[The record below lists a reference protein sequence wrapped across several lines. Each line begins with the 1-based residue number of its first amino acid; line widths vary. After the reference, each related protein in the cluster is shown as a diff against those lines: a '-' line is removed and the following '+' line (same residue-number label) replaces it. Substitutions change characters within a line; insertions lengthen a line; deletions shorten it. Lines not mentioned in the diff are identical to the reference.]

1 MRLPALAAREGNFS
15 PPVPTGTATHINGMG
30 AIVSAERAAMSFNRR
45 FSSSSLLASK
55 RKPSGWSAWSVI
67 DEAAELIGGNGP
79 VDPMLAE
86 ALGQAPPEVV
96 LAANLERDGVH
107 WAWQL
112 DYIDSQQWDSFGASL
127 EMQCAIKDVLA
138 RARNVESC
146 ESAESLR
153 RGVAPT
159 PAFSSALFS
168 GEALRAYDEA
178 CSQTAKALP
187 ASNLGS
193 WVAER
198 ARANKHQSISRGGMV
213 ESLRGRVRRASYW
226 Y

>member
-15 PPVPTGTATHINGMG
+15 PPVPTVTATHINGMG

-45 FSSSSLLASK
+45 FSSSSLSSK

-138 RARNVESC
+138 RARNAESC

-168 GEALRAYDEA
+168 GEALRAYIHTYMPSGLRRGLQPDGQGAARKQPRIVGGRA
-178 CSQTAKALP
+178 CPREQAP
-187 ASNLGS
+187 
-193 WVAER
+193 V
-198 ARANKHQSISRGGMV
+198 HISRRYG
-213 ESLRGRVRRASYW
+213 
-226 Y
+226 

>member
-1 MRLPALAAREGNFS
+1 M
-15 PPVPTGTATHINGMG
+15 
-30 AIVSAERAAMSFNRR
+30 
-45 FSSSSLLASK
+45 
-55 RKPSGWSAWSVI
+55 I

-138 RARNVESC
+138 RARNAESC

-168 GEALRAYDEA
+168 GEALRSYDEA

>member
-30 AIVSAERAAMSFNRR
+30 AIVSAERAAASFHRR
-45 FSSSSLLASK
+45 FSSSSLSSK

-67 DEAAELIGGNGP
+67 DEASELIVGDGP

-96 LAANLERDGVH
+96 LAANLEREGVH

-138 RARNVESC
+138 RARNAESC

-153 RGVAPT
+153 RGGAPT
-159 PAFSSALFS
+159 PALSSALFS

>member
-1 MRLPALAAREGNFS
+1 MSCAFVSRPEHTNEKHLDATLAGCILYLKRWGILPGGLSSRKVHDHIRSDLTMDLPGPTSYELYGVLVHDGSVRLGHYTAYISSAAGAWLLYDDHKTAK
-15 PPVPTGTATHINGMG
+15 PV
-30 AIVSAERAAMSFNRR
+30 
-45 FSSSSLLASK
+45 
-55 RKPSGWSAWSVI
+55 
-67 DEAAELIGGNGP
+67 
-79 VDPMLAE
+79 
-86 ALGQAPPEVV
+86 
-96 LAANLERDGVH
+96 
-107 WAWQL
+107 
-112 DYIDSQQWDSFGASL
+112 
-127 EMQCAIKDVLA
+127 AIKDVLA
-138 RARNVESC
+138 RARNAESC

-159 PAFSSALFS
+159 PALPSALFL
-168 GEALRAYDEA
+168 GEALRSYDEA

>member
-1 MRLPALAAREGNFS
+1 MRLPALAAREGDFS

-45 FSSSSLLASK
+45 FSSSSLSSK

-138 RARNVESC
+138 RARNAESC

-159 PAFSSALFS
+159 PALPSALFL
-168 GEALRAYDEA
+168 GEALRSYDEA

>member
-30 AIVSAERAAMSFNRR
+30 AIVSAERAAASFHRR
-45 FSSSSLLASK
+45 FSSSSLSSK

-96 LAANLERDGVH
+96 LAANLEREGVH

-138 RARNVESC
+138 RARNAESC

-153 RGVAPT
+153 RGGAPT
-159 PAFSSALFS
+159 PALSSALLS

>member
-45 FSSSSLLASK
+45 FSSSSLSSK

-138 RARNVESC
+138 RARNAESC

-159 PAFSSALFS
+159 PALPSALFL
-168 GEALRAYDEA
+168 GEALRSYDEA

>member
-45 FSSSSLLASK
+45 FSSSSLSSK

-86 ALGQAPPEVV
+86 ALGQAPPEVL

-159 PAFSSALFS
+159 PALPSALFL
-168 GEALRAYDEA
+168 GEALRSYDEA

>member
-30 AIVSAERAAMSFNRR
+30 AVVSAERAAMSFNRR
-45 FSSSSLLASK
+45 FSSSSLSSK

-138 RARNVESC
+138 RARNAESC

-159 PAFSSALFS
+159 PALPSALFL
-168 GEALRAYDEA
+168 GEALRSYDEA

-213 ESLRGRVRRASYW
+213 ESHRGRVRRASYW

>member
-15 PPVPTGTATHINGMG
+15 PPVPTVTATHINGMG

-45 FSSSSLLASK
+45 FSSSSLSSK

-138 RARNVESC
+138 RARNAESC
-146 ESAESLR
+146 ESAEPLR
-153 RGVAPT
+153 RGVART
-159 PAFSSALFS
+159 PALSSAFFL
-168 GEALRAYDEA
+168 GEALRSYDEA